1 MPSSHSKTLI
11 QRLLRAARFFNTP
24 TIAWLAVVVSVIIV
38 SISEPMIPALLKP
51 LLDRGFVQGKIELW
65 LVPVSL
71 IGLFAVRGL
80 CVFTSQ
86 VAMAKISNQGLLK
99 LRTQMFEKLLHAH
112 PDLYRQ
118 QSASALGNT
127 LVYEVQTGASMM
139 VQSLLSM
146 ARDTLTLLA
155 LVGYLLYLNWKLSL
169 IVALLFPSVAWLIK
183 ALSKRLFVLSKNNQH
198 ATDELAYVVEE
209 NALAY
214 REIRLYG
221 GQNSQK
227 KRFVILGNMLQ
238 RLAMKTVVAS
248 SAITPL
254 TQLCAAIALSGVI
267 CVALLQS
274 SYEGTTVG
282 GFTAYV
288 TAMLM
293 LIAPIKHLSDVTTP
307 LTRGLVAV
315 ERALELIESTPSE
328 TSGTFTKDR
337 ASGHISL
344 ENIRVQYN
352 VDSQPAL
359 FIEQLQ
365 INPGETLALVGP
377 SGAGKTSLVNLLPR
391 FIDPSAGHVSL
402 DGVSIADWK
411 LASLR
416 SQFAM
421 VSQNVIVLNDTLAN
435 NVALGHVLDREHA
448 LACLHAANLQSYV
461 DQLALGIDTLVGHNA
476 SQLSG
481 GQRQRLAI
489 ARALYKDAPILILDE
504 ATSALDNESE
514 RAVQEALYRLKSG
527 RTTIIIAHRLST
539 IEHADRI
546 VVMQEGQIIE
556 IGKHAD
562 LMQAQGTY
570 ASLFKLG
577 SFYQSKS

>member
-514 RAVQEALYRLKSG
+514 RAVQEALYRLKAG

>member
-238 RLAMKTVVAS
+238 RLAMKTIVAS

-274 SYEGTTVG
+274 SYEGITVG

-514 RAVQEALYRLKSG
+514 RAVQEALHRLKSG

>member
-24 TIAWLAVVVSVIIV
+24 TITWLAVVVSVIIV

-293 LIAPIKHLSDVTTP
+293 LIAPIKHLSDVTAP

-328 TSGTFTKDR
+328 SSGTFTKDR

-514 RAVQEALYRLKSG
+514 RAVQEALYRLKAG

-546 VVMQEGQIIE
+546 VVMLEGQIIE

>member
-514 RAVQEALYRLKSG
+514 RAVQEALHRLKSG

>member
-24 TIAWLAVVVSVIIV
+24 TITWLAVVVSVIIV

-328 TSGTFTKDR
+328 SSGTFTKDR

-514 RAVQEALYRLKSG
+514 RAVQEALYRLKAG

>member
-238 RLAMKTVVAS
+238 RLAMKTIVAS

-293 LIAPIKHLSDVTTP
+293 LIAPIKHLSDVTAP

-328 TSGTFTKDR
+328 SSGTFTKDR

>member
-238 RLAMKTVVAS
+238 RLAMKTIVAS

-274 SYEGTTVG
+274 SYEGITVG

-514 RAVQEALYRLKSG
+514 RAVQEALYRLKAG

>member
-169 IVALLFPSVAWLIK
+169 IVALLFPSVAWLMK

>member
-24 TIAWLAVVVSVIIV
+24 TITWLAVVVSVIIV

-71 IGLFAVRGL
+71 IGIFAVRGL

-86 VAMAKISNQGLLK
+86 VAVAKISNQGLLK

-238 RLAMKTVVAS
+238 RLAMKTIVAS

-274 SYEGTTVG
+274 SYEGITVG

-293 LIAPIKHLSDVTTP
+293 LIAPIKHLSDVTAP

-546 VVMQEGQIIE
+546 VVMLEGQIIE

>member
-80 CVFTSQ
+80 SVFTSQ

-238 RLAMKTVVAS
+238 RLAMKTIVAS

>member
-71 IGLFAVRGL
+71 IGIFAVRGL

-274 SYEGTTVG
+274 SYEGITVG

>member
-80 CVFTSQ
+80 SVFTSQ

-514 RAVQEALYRLKSG
+514 RAVQEALHRLKSG

>member
-293 LIAPIKHLSDVTTP
+293 LIAPIKHLSDVTAP

-328 TSGTFTKDR
+328 SSGTFTKDR

-514 RAVQEALYRLKSG
+514 RAVQEALYRLKAG

>member
-24 TIAWLAVVVSVIIV
+24 TITWLAVVVSVIIV

-80 CVFTSQ
+80 SVFTSQ

-221 GQNSQK
+221 GQNFQK

-293 LIAPIKHLSDVTTP
+293 LIAPIKHLSDVTAP

-514 RAVQEALYRLKSG
+514 RAVQEALYRLKAG

-546 VVMQEGQIIE
+546 VVMLEGQIIE

>member
-80 CVFTSQ
+80 SVFTSQ

-169 IVALLFPSVAWLIK
+169 IVALLFPSVAWLMK

-238 RLAMKTVVAS
+238 RLAMKTIVAS

-293 LIAPIKHLSDVTTP
+293 LIAPIKHLSDVTAP

>member
-238 RLAMKTVVAS
+238 RLAMKTIVAS

-514 RAVQEALYRLKSG
+514 RAVQEALYRLKAG

>member
-169 IVALLFPSVAWLIK
+169 IVALLFPSVAWLMK

-238 RLAMKTVVAS
+238 RLAMKTIVAS

-293 LIAPIKHLSDVTTP
+293 LIAPIKHLSDVTAP

-352 VDSQPAL
+352 VDSKPAL

-514 RAVQEALYRLKSG
+514 RAVQEALHRLKSG

>member
-238 RLAMKTVVAS
+238 RLAMKTIVAS

-402 DGVSIADWK
+402 DGVSITDWK

>member
-80 CVFTSQ
+80 SVFTSQ

-238 RLAMKTVVAS
+238 RLAMKTIVAS

-514 RAVQEALYRLKSG
+514 RAVQEALHRLKSG

>member
-24 TIAWLAVVVSVIIV
+24 TITWLAVVVSVIIV

-71 IGLFAVRGL
+71 IGIFAVRGL

-86 VAMAKISNQGLLK
+86 VAVAKISNQGLLK

-238 RLAMKTVVAS
+238 RLAMKTIVAS

-274 SYEGTTVG
+274 SYEGITVG

-293 LIAPIKHLSDVTTP
+293 LIAPIKHLSDVTAP

-328 TSGTFTKDR
+328 SSGTFTKDR

-546 VVMQEGQIIE
+546 VVMLEGQIIE

>member
-169 IVALLFPSVAWLIK
+169 IVALLFPSVAWLMK

-293 LIAPIKHLSDVTTP
+293 LIAPIKHLSDVTAP

-489 ARALYKDAPILILDE
+489 ARALYKDAPIFILDE

-514 RAVQEALYRLKSG
+514 RAVQEALYRLKAG

>member
-293 LIAPIKHLSDVTTP
+293 LIAPIKHLSDVTAP

-328 TSGTFTKDR
+328 SSGTFTKDR

>member
-274 SYEGTTVG
+274 SYEGITVG

-514 RAVQEALYRLKSG
+514 RAVQEALYRLKAG

>member
-1 MPSSHSKTLI
+1 
-11 QRLLRAARFFNTP
+11 
-24 TIAWLAVVVSVIIV
+24 
-38 SISEPMIPALLKP
+38 
-51 LLDRGFVQGKIELW
+51 
-65 LVPVSL
+65 
-71 IGLFAVRGL
+71 
-80 CVFTSQ
+80 
-86 VAMAKISNQGLLK
+86 
-99 LRTQMFEKLLHAH
+99 
-112 PDLYRQ
+112 
-118 QSASALGNT
+118 
-127 LVYEVQTGASMM
+127 
-139 VQSLLSM
+139 
-146 ARDTLTLLA
+146 
-155 LVGYLLYLNWKLSL
+155 
-169 IVALLFPSVAWLIK
+169 
-183 ALSKRLFVLSKNNQH
+183 
-198 ATDELAYVVEE
+198 
-209 NALAY
+209 
-214 REIRLYG
+214 
-221 GQNSQK
+221 
-227 KRFVILGNMLQ
+227 
-238 RLAMKTVVAS
+238 VAS

-274 SYEGTTVG
+274 SYEGITVG

-514 RAVQEALYRLKSG
+514 RAVQEALHRLKSG

-546 VVMQEGQIIE
+546 VVMLEGQIIE

>member
-80 CVFTSQ
+80 SVFTSQ

-238 RLAMKTVVAS
+238 RLAMKTIVAS

-402 DGVSIADWK
+402 DGVSITDWK

>member
-1 MPSSHSKTLI
+1 
-11 QRLLRAARFFNTP
+11 
-24 TIAWLAVVVSVIIV
+24 
-38 SISEPMIPALLKP
+38 
-51 LLDRGFVQGKIELW
+51 
-65 LVPVSL
+65 
-71 IGLFAVRGL
+71 
-80 CVFTSQ
+80 
-86 VAMAKISNQGLLK
+86 
-99 LRTQMFEKLLHAH
+99 
-112 PDLYRQ
+112 
-118 QSASALGNT
+118 
-127 LVYEVQTGASMM
+127 
-139 VQSLLSM
+139 
-146 ARDTLTLLA
+146 
-155 LVGYLLYLNWKLSL
+155 
-169 IVALLFPSVAWLIK
+169 
-183 ALSKRLFVLSKNNQH
+183 
-198 ATDELAYVVEE
+198 VVEE

-293 LIAPIKHLSDVTTP
+293 LIAPIKHLSDVTAP

>member
-71 IGLFAVRGL
+71 IGIFAVRGL

-238 RLAMKTVVAS
+238 RLAMKTIMAS

-293 LIAPIKHLSDVTTP
+293 LIAPIKHLSDVTAP

-328 TSGTFTKDR
+328 SSGTFTKDR

-514 RAVQEALYRLKSG
+514 RAVQEALYRLKAG

>member
-80 CVFTSQ
+80 SVFTSQ

-238 RLAMKTVVAS
+238 RLAMKTIVAS

-274 SYEGTTVG
+274 SYEGITVG

-514 RAVQEALYRLKSG
+514 RAVQEALHRLKSG

>member
-24 TIAWLAVVVSVIIV
+24 TITWLAVVVSVIIV

-71 IGLFAVRGL
+71 IGIFAVRGL

-238 RLAMKTVVAS
+238 RLAMKTIVAS

-514 RAVQEALYRLKSG
+514 RAVQEALYRLKAG

-546 VVMQEGQIIE
+546 VVMLEGQIIE

>member
-80 CVFTSQ
+80 SVFTSQ

-293 LIAPIKHLSDVTTP
+293 LIAPIKHLSDVTAP

-328 TSGTFTKDR
+328 SSGTFTKDR

-514 RAVQEALYRLKSG
+514 RAVQEALYRLKAG

>member
-80 CVFTSQ
+80 SVFTSQ

-238 RLAMKTVVAS
+238 RLAMKTIVAS

-293 LIAPIKHLSDVTTP
+293 LIAPIKHLSDVTAP

-328 TSGTFTKDR
+328 SSGTFTKDR

-514 RAVQEALYRLKSG
+514 RAVQEALYRLKAG

>member
-169 IVALLFPSVAWLIK
+169 IVALLFPSVAWLMK

-238 RLAMKTVVAS
+238 RLAMKTIVAS

-402 DGVSIADWK
+402 DGVSITDWK

>member
-169 IVALLFPSVAWLIK
+169 IVALLFPSVAWLMK

-293 LIAPIKHLSDVTTP
+293 LIAPIKHLSDVTAP

>member
-86 VAMAKISNQGLLK
+86 VAVAKISNQGLLK

-238 RLAMKTVVAS
+238 RLAMKTIVAS

-514 RAVQEALYRLKSG
+514 RAVQEALHRLKSG

>member
-71 IGLFAVRGL
+71 IGIFAVRGL

-221 GQNSQK
+221 GQNFQK

-293 LIAPIKHLSDVTTP
+293 LIAPIKHLSDVTAP

-328 TSGTFTKDR
+328 SSGTFTKDR

-514 RAVQEALYRLKSG
+514 RAVQEALYRLKAG

-546 VVMQEGQIIE
+546 VVMLEGQIIE

>member
-24 TIAWLAVVVSVIIV
+24 TITWLAVVVSVIIV

-80 CVFTSQ
+80 SVFTSQ

-238 RLAMKTVVAS
+238 RLAMKTIVAS

-514 RAVQEALYRLKSG
+514 RAVQEALYRLKAG

-546 VVMQEGQIIE
+546 VVMLEGQIIE

>member
-293 LIAPIKHLSDVTTP
+293 LIAPIKHLSDVTAP

-402 DGVSIADWK
+402 DGVSITDWK

>member
-169 IVALLFPSVAWLIK
+169 IVALLFPSVAWLMK

-293 LIAPIKHLSDVTTP
+293 LIAPIKHLSDVTAP

-402 DGVSIADWK
+402 DGVSITDWK

>member
-71 IGLFAVRGL
+71 IGIFAVRGL

-221 GQNSQK
+221 GQNFQK

-514 RAVQEALYRLKSG
+514 RAVQEALYRLKAG